1 MDNTLLQD
9 NSFAQKIKYL
19 RKKYELSMSELAYIL
34 KFKNKTSIGNI
45 EKNIIYPSF
54 EKLIDIANLFT
65 VSIDWLVGF
74 TKEPYNEVIIEQV
87 EEKIAVISITGRCFI
102 DTVPEHYVNK
112 DLRKKTFTLSE
123 RAAIIFYIYY
133 IQFLTG
139 QKLELLYKEP
149 TEIAKFD
156 KKMNLILQKLYKLVL
171 KL

>member
-19 RKKYELSMSELAYIL
+19 RKKYELSTSELAYML

-45 EKNIIYPSF
+45 EKNMIYVSF
-54 EKLIDIANLFT
+54 PKLIDIANLFA
-65 VSIDWLVGF
+65 VRADWLLGRHPN
-74 TKEPYNEVIIEQV
+74 PYSEVIIEQL
-87 EEKIAVISITGRCFI
+87 EEKIAVISVTGRRFI
-102 DTVPEHYVNK
+102 DTVPDHYVNK

-123 RAAIIFYIYY
+123 RAAIIFYIHY

>member
-19 RKKYELSMSELAYIL
+19 RTKYELSTSELASL
-34 KFKNKTSIGNI
+34 LNFKNKASIGQI
-45 EKNIIYPSF
+45 ERKMLYVSF
-54 EKLIDIANLFT
+54 PKLIDISNLFA
-65 VSIDWLVGF
+65 IRADWLLGRHP
-74 TKEPYNEVIIEQV
+74 EPYSEVIIEYF
-87 EEKIAVISITGRCFI
+87 EEEIVAIPITGRRFI
-102 DTVPEHYVNK
+102 DTVPDHYVNK

-123 RAAIIFYIYY
+123 RAAIIFYIHH

-156 KKMNLILQKLYKLVL
+156 KKINLILQKLYKLVL